1 MSKKIVPL
9 QRFFVK
15 LMQITPS
22 ILTPQTRLVIFD
34 LDGTLYAKPHM
45 VWHMLFSAPN
55 EWRLMWAERKTRKQL
70 RGKWLGDE
78 NKFYQTYF
86 QTMATYCS
94 LSTDQ
99 LRIWYFE
106 KYMPLMV
113 NVIRKY
119 YKTAE
124 WILPL
129 ILECKKRGI
138 RLVILSDYGHTHEKL
153 EALGIENDLFDW
165 VVSAPEL
172 GGLKPAPQL
181 ISKVTESMGVTN
193 SQCLVIGDRV
203 DTDGLLAKSAGVA
216 FCLV

>member
-1 MSKKIVPL
+1 
-9 QRFFVK
+9 
-15 LMQITPS
+15 
-22 ILTPQTRLVIFD
+22 
-34 LDGTLYAKPHM
+34 
-45 VWHMLFSAPN
+45 
-55 EWRLMWAERKTRKQL
+55 
-70 RGKWLGDE
+70 
-78 NKFYQTYF
+78 
-86 QTMATYCS
+86 
-94 LSTDQ
+94 
-99 LRIWYFE
+99 
-106 KYMPLMV
+106 MPLMV

-138 RLVILSDYGHTHEKL
+138 RLIILSDYGHTHEKL
-153 EALGIENDLFDW
+153 EALGLEKDLFDW

-193 SQCLVIGDRV
+193 SQCLVIGDRG
-203 DTDGLLAKSAGVA
+203 DTDGQLAKAAGAA

>member
-9 QRFFVK
+9 QRFFIK

-22 ILTPQTRLVIFD
+22 ILTPQMRLVIFD

-45 VWHMLFSAPN
+45 VWHMLFSAPS

-181 ISKVTESMGVTN
+181 ISKVTEYMGVTTG
-193 SQCLVIGDRV
+193 QCLIIGDRE
-203 DTDGLLAKSAGVA
+203 DTDGQLAKAAGAA

>member
-9 QRFFVK
+9 QRFFIK

-86 QTMATYCS
+86 QTMATHCS

-99 LRIWYFE
+99 LRTWYFE

-193 SQCLVIGDRV
+193 SQCLIIGDRV

>member
-1 MSKKIVPL
+1 
-9 QRFFVK
+9 
-15 LMQITPS
+15 
-22 ILTPQTRLVIFD
+22 
-34 LDGTLYAKPHM
+34 
-45 VWHMLFSAPN
+45 MLFSAPN

-99 LRIWYFE
+99 LRTWYFE

-193 SQCLVIGDRV
+193 SQCLIIGDRV

>member
-9 QRFFVK
+9 QRFFIK

-94 LSTDQ
+94 LSTDK
-99 LRIWYFE
+99 LRTWYFE

-124 WILPL
+124 WMLPL

-153 EALGIENDLFDW
+153 EALGLEKDLFDW

-193 SQCLVIGDRV
+193 SQCLVIGDRE

>member
-15 LMQITPS
+15 LMQITPN

-45 VWHMLFSAPN
+45 VWHMLFSSPS

-78 NKFYQTYF
+78 NKFYQIYF

-99 LRIWYFE
+99 LRTWYFE
-106 KYMPLMV
+106 KYMPLIV

>member
-9 QRFFVK
+9 QRFFIK

-113 NVIRKY
+113 NVIQKY

-193 SQCLVIGDRV
+193 SQCLIIGDRV

>member
-9 QRFFVK
+9 QRFFIK

-45 VWHMLFSAPN
+45 VWHMLSSAPN

-99 LRIWYFE
+99 LQTWYFE

-193 SQCLVIGDRV
+193 SQCLIIGDRV

>member
-15 LMQITPS
+15 LMQITPN
-22 ILTPQTRLVIFD
+22 ILTPQTRLVVFD
-34 LDGTLYAKPHM
+34 LDGTLYAKPRM
-45 VWHMLFSAPN
+45 VWHMLFSSPS

-86 QTMATYCS
+86 QTYCS

-99 LRIWYFE
+99 LRTWYFE

-129 ILECKKRGI
+129 IIECKKRGI

-153 EALGIENDLFDW
+153 EALGIDNDLFDW

-172 GGLKPAPQL
+172 GGLKPASPL
-181 ISKVTESMGVTN
+181 IDKIIEHMGITYA
-193 SQCLVIGDRV
+193 QCLIIGDRE
-203 DTDGLLAKSAGVA
+203 DTDGQLAKATGAA